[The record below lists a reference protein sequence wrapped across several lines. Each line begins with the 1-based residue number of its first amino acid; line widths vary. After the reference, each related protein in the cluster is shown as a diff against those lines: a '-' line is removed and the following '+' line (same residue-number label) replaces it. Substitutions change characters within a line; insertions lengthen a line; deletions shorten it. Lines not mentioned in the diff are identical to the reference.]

1 MKIRITI
8 FAAMM
13 AAVTMCWVYVSEA
26 GEIKTI
32 NVSYVTDPFNL
43 PTIVTKEL
51 GLLEKEFEP
60 SGIEVK
66 YHEITSGAKQAQAMA
81 GGFLDFASVINST
94 SVILFRA
101 AGSPITIISGYSKP
115 TGAFAIVARDPAIKS
130 VADLRGRKV
139 AGPKGTVLHQLLSA
153 ALAEHDMTTRDLDF
167 ISMQLPQARAALL
180 AGHLDA
186 ALLAASHIIK
196 AEEAGCRVIATAEG
210 LIVPKL
216 VIGAREALAREH
228 PEIIDR
234 YLKVHRQ
241 AMDFIEQNT
250 DEAVAIGARD
260 QGISIEDARRL
271 YQWTTFITKM
281 SREDVESM
289 NDDQIFMHENDMLK
303 NVIDL
308 SQLLHGTAVE

>member
-1 MKIRITI
+1 MKTRKMI
-8 FAAMM
+8 FAAVL
-13 AAVTMCWVYVSEA
+13 AAVLICWVSGSEA
-26 GEIKTI
+26 QEIRTI

-43 PTIVTKEL
+43 PTIVTREL

-60 SGIEVK
+60 SGIEVR

-101 AGSPITIISGYSKP
+101 AGSPIKIISGYSKP
-115 TGAFAIVARDPAIKS
+115 SGAFAVVARDPAIKS
-130 VADLRGRKV
+130 VADLKGRKV

-153 ALAEHDMTTRDLDF
+153 ALAKHDMTTRDLDF

-196 AEEAGCRVIATAEG
+196 AEEAGCRVITTAEG

-216 VIGAREALAREH
+216 VIGAREALVQEY

-241 AMDFIEQNT
+241 AMDFIRGNT
-250 DEAVAIGARD
+250 EEAIAIGARD
-260 QGISIEDARRL
+260 QGISLEDAGKL
-271 YQWTTFITKM
+271 FEWTTFITKM
-281 SREDVESM
+281 SPEDVESM
-289 NDDQIFMHENDMLK
+289 NEDQIFMHENDMLK

-308 SQLLHGTAVE
+308 SEILHWTAVE